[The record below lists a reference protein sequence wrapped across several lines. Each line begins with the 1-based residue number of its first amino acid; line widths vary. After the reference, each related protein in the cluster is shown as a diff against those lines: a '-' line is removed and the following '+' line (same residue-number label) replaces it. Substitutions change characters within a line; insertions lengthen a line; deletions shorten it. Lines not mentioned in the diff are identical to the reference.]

1 MKTLIA
7 AIVLAGIATLAI
19 NASADPIVHVHGNVR
34 VIVLDPVVV
43 MVRAPAPKCT
53 VRALEQGSGMVR
65 VCEGGA
71 L

>member
-7 AIVLAGIATLAI
+7 SIIAAGIATLAL

-34 VIVLDPVVV
+34 VIVMDPVVV
-43 MVRAPAPKCT
+43 LVKAPAPKCT
-53 VRALEQGSGMVR
+53 VRALEQGSGTVR
-65 VCEGGA
+65 VCEAGA